1 MRNLKNIEYFNE
13 KNVTW
18 IRLNRPEKLNAL
30 NEETWLE
37 LKESVIKANTEKTN
51 LICITGNGRAFS
63 AGDDIQSM
71 YQFKDLSES
80 KNFFNKLKDTI
91 MAIVESEKPIMFA
104 VNGLAYGGGCELLL
118 LGDFVISVPDALFSL
133 PESKLG
139 LIPPL
144 ALSIGMFIM
153 GLRNVARLALSG
165 EPITASEALRI
176 GLIDE
181 IVEKDTINERAH
193 EISNYLSKIPNTAI
207 SAIRK
212 ILAIHRANFISSTVD
227 ELAKI
232 SLTNEAKTKMKDFLE
247 KRKFK

>member
-104 VNGLAYGGGCELLL
+104 VNWHMEEAVNYYYLEILL
-118 LGDFVISVPDALFSL
+118 FLFQML
-133 PESKLG
+133 
-139 LIPPL
+139 
-144 ALSIGMFIM
+144 
-153 GLRNVARLALSG
+153 
-165 EPITASEALRI
+165 
-176 GLIDE
+176 
-181 IVEKDTINERAH
+181 
-193 EISNYLSKIPNTAI
+193 Y
-207 SAIRK
+207 
-212 ILAIHRANFISSTVD
+212 
-227 ELAKI
+227 
-232 SLTNEAKTKMKDFLE
+232 FLCLNQNWV
-247 KRKFK
+247 